1 MLNLFA
7 QFGADGFH
15 CRLDLVCLSNELFAG
30 ENCGRTECLG
40 GVAGKRVKT
49 LDAVYLVPEKF
60 HTDRILGLSG
70 ANIHSVAAHAELPP
84 FKGDIIARVLNVH
97 QLGEEEFTSDLHAL
111 NQRNHKSLVILAIA
125 DTVNARHAGHHH
137 HIAPAQ

>member
-15 CRLDLVCLSNELFAG
+15 GRLDLVRLSDELFAG
-30 ENCGRTECLG
+30 KNCDGTECPG
-40 GVAGKRVKT
+40 GVAGKRIKT
-49 LDAVYLVPEKF
+49 LDAVDLVPEKF

-84 FKGDIIARVLNVH
+84 LKGDIIPRVLDVH
-97 QLGEEEFTSDLHAL
+97 QLGEEEFASDLHAL
-111 NQRNHKSLVILAIA
+111 NQRNHKSLVVFAIA